1 MRYLF
6 DADVLINAKNF
17 HYNPAFCP
25 EFWDWIVSGHNV
37 GLLFGIDKVRDEL
50 LNGNRDDPLYAWAR
64 SEALGE
70 FFLNS
75 KSATARWAQLS
86 QWANDPKRG
95 YFEAAKAKF
104 LDDESADAWLV
115 ALAAHEGDFQ
125 IISNEASRP
134 EEKRDIKLPDA
145 AAALGVKTIAL
156 HEVLA
161 AHVLPGF
168 KFKP

>member
-6 DADVLINAKNF
+6 DTNVLITAKNF
-17 HYNPAFCP
+17 HYSPGFCP
-25 EFWDWIVSGHNV
+25 EFWDWIVAGHKA
-37 GLLFGIDKVRDEL
+37 GLLFSIDKVRDEL
-50 LNGNRDDPLYAWAR
+50 LNGNKEDPLYAWAR
-64 SEALGE
+64 SETLGG

-75 KSATARWAQLS
+75 KLATAKWAQLS

-104 LDDESADAWLV
+104 LDEGSADAWLIAV
-115 ALAAHEGDFQ
+115 AAHEGDFR
-125 IISNEASRP
+125 IITNEVPAP
-134 EEKRDIKLPDA
+134 EAKRDIKIPDA
-145 AAALGVKTIAL
+145 AAALGVITIAL

-161 AHVLPGF
+161 MHALPGF